1 MNDPKSQP
9 MFERCSDLEDKPDG
23 PDRLSAIEASEIAG
37 KSARCTLAT
46 GSLWVDAGEIM
57 KLVRRYEREVE
68 LCNASADEAHKL
80 KLAVACAADG
90 ARANALAQAS
100 FDLRLLV
107 GGSTLRQPTENHTI
121 CHTQK

>member
-1 MNDPKSQP
+1 MNAASTNYREISPGIFARETDQSKVPGGLPPPESRGASQ
-9 MFERCSDLEDKPDG
+9 RV
-23 PDRLSAIEASEIAG
+23 AAV
-37 KSARCTLAT
+37 AT

-68 LCNASADEAHKL
+68 LCNASAEEAHKL
-80 KLAVACAADG
+80 KLAIACAADG

-107 GGSTLRQPTENHTI
+107 GGATMRQPTENV
-121 CHTQK
+121 K

>member
-1 MNDPKSQP
+1 MNSRDNEGS
-9 MFERCSDLEDKPDG
+9 
-23 PDRLSAIEASEIAG
+23 SAEATPEIAG
-37 KSARCTLAT
+37 PAKVVAAVAT
-46 GSLWVDAGEIM
+46 GSLWVDACEIM

-90 ARANALAQAS
+90 ARANAFAQAS

-107 GGSTLRQPTENHTI
+107 GGASLRQPTENT
-121 CHTQK
+121 K